1 MKHTK
6 AVMEVYRSN
15 LENHHDTDT
24 IETILELIKTGAI
37 DPPQE
42 ALNQGARNKEGER
55 YAYIDTRLLMAPWA
69 VISQQEIRAAC
80 KAKLSGGDWAVYLYI
95 LSCISGRCSAKAL
108 LKGTEI
114 GMSQLMQGTQ
124 LSRQTIYRACE
135 KLRKVGL
142 LKRSNRTA
150 RNSHWLV
157 CNPMSDDNH
166 EAADPEELDTANR
179 ERELK
184 NQVNHHNQLIRAV
197 NNPVN
202 PVNNFNSVTLNTS
215 LCNTSDTNTNNG
227 SLEPLIYNGGIESK
241 TIQNTANTANEEYE
255 LLKPYL
261 DQHLHESSAY
271 LTSLNASDDANTHRA
286 LIEQRQE
293 AYSASDYYLVS
304 QIDSEI
310 QRLTNRS
317 ESTMLFIWAAKPL
330 RVADDLLN
338 RRKSKTC
345 LLRKWGWDG
354 TQSTK
359 KIARYIQKFV
369 TEKNHK

>member
-6 AVMEVYRSN
+6 AVLEVYRSN
-15 LENHHDTDT
+15 LQNHHDEET
-24 IETILELIKTGAI
+24 ITTILELIETGAI
-37 DPPQE
+37 DPPKE
-42 ALNQGARNKEGER
+42 ALNQGDRNREGER
-55 YAYIDTRLLMAPWA
+55 YAYIDTRLLLAPWA

-80 KAKLSGGDWAVYLYI
+80 QAKLSGGDWAVYLYI
-95 LSCISGRCSAKAL
+95 LSCISGRSSPKAL
-108 LKGTEI
+108 MKGTEI

-197 NNPVN
+197 NKSGNTPVKK
-202 PVNNFNSVTLNTS
+202 PNSVTLKS
-215 LCNTSDTNTNNG
+215 GLCNTFDTTTSNG
-227 SLEPLIYNGGIESK
+227 SIDPLIYNGGIESRK
-241 TIQNTANTANEEYE
+241 GQFTVNEEYE

-261 DQHLHESSAY
+261 EQHLNESIAY
-271 LTSLNASDDANTHRA
+271 LNGSNAADDAMSHAELTKDRD
-286 LIEQRQE
+286 E
-293 AYSASDYYLVS
+293 AYRASNIDLLTHLDYKIS
-304 QIDSEI
+304 
-310 QRLTNRS
+310 RLQNRS
-317 ESTMLFIWAAKPL
+317 RDTLLYSWATHPF
-330 RVADDLLN
+330 RIADDLLN
-338 RRKSKTC
+338 RRQHKTC
-345 LLRKWGWDG
+345 LLRRWGWNG

-359 KIARYIQKFV
+359 KMGKYIQKFV
-369 TEKNHK
+369 AEKEHLLH